1 MTFAASLSDR
11 PLVTMAVFA
20 FNQQEHIGEA
30 LEGALSQTYEPLEI
44 QIFDDYSS
52 DETLAVVEMAMTA
65 YTGPHKVSVHR
76 NSENLGWSRF
86 GQHFNSVV
94 TQARGELIILAAG
107 DDISRPNRAEKLVN
121 AWINAGRPPCVLHSA
136 YETLSETP
144 RLHGQLRC
152 EGRGFGDRTPLEMAV
167 NDGEGILGA
176 TIAFTPDLLTKFGP
190 LPEATVFED
199 RALGFRAILVGQVIY
214 LNEPLIQYR
223 LHSANVSGPNIY
235 SDPARWRRFCRG
247 HRTLYESFR
256 TDYLAIY
263 PDNGHDARVLLEIER
278 RTTQLRRREK
288 LLTGT
293 FLQKILAAWSVT
305 IGQRNWLYR
314 ILFLLRAVG
323 LRRSKGA
330 KK

>member
-1 MTFAASLSDR
+1 MDHLSDH
-11 PLVTMAVFA
+11 PLVTVAIFA
-20 FNQQEHIGEA
+20 FNQQDFIQECIA
-30 LEGALSQTYEPLEI
+30 AAFAQTYEPTELLI
-44 QIFDDYSS
+44 TDDCSS
-52 DETLAVVEMAMTA
+52 DATVAKIEESLVIYGGRGSVTFRQNET
-65 YTGPHKVSVHR
+65 
-76 NSENLGWSRF
+76 NLGLENWGRVI
-86 GQHFNSVV
+86 NEVV
-94 TQARGELIILAAG
+94 ARARGRLVVLMAG
-107 DDISRPNRAEKLVN
+107 DDISRPDRVKKIVT
-121 AWINAGRPPCVLHSA
+121 AWIEAGRPTCVLHSA
-136 YETLSETP
+136 FEVMSDAQ
-144 RLHGQLRC
+144 QLDGTIRR
-152 EGRGFGDRTPLEMAV
+152 EGSDFGDQTPLEV
-167 NDGEGILGA
+167 ILRDGVGMLGA
-176 TIAFTPDLLTKFGP
+176 TVAFTPDLLTKFGP

-199 RALGFRAILVGQVIY
+199 RALGFRAILGGQVIY
-214 LNEPLIQYR
+214 LNEPLVQYR

-293 FLQKILAAWSVT
+293 FLQKIFAAWSVT

-323 LRRSKGA
+323 LRRSKGV